1 VSDHIVHGFVAR
13 GLEPVRAAFARTLE
27 GGGGSFSA
35 FAGDERLV
43 EIWGGV
49 ADGDTGRGWNEDTL
63 QLVFSG
69 TKGLVAGCVVALVD
83 RGELA
88 LDAPV
93 ARYWPQFAAQGKG
106 AITVAEALSHR
117 AGLAGIV
124 APVSQDDLL
133 DPDAMAE
140 RIAAQSPFWPPEGR
154 LAYHALTYGWICH
167 GLVRSITGAT
177 AGGLF
182 RETFGDPLGL
192 DVWIGLPAELEPRVS
207 RIVRAGWELGDPP
220 RHVEYGR
227 TIFGPDLFGAE
238 LPWNL
243 PSWHRAEIPAG
254 NAIGTAPALARFYA
268 CLANGGVAGGRRLL
282 SAAAIEQ
289 ARVRLSDGLDAFYD
303 APLAFG
309 AGFELQSHGAPR
321 FGPDPDAFGH
331 SGAGG
336 SLHAAWPAR
345 NVGVSYCTNVMRGEE
360 SDDRG
365 RSVLRALDACLE
377 EAT

>member
-1 VSDHIVHGFVAR
+1 MPEHVHGYVAH
-13 GLEPVRAAFARTLE
+13 GLEPVREAFAATLA
-27 GGGGSFSA
+27 GGGGSFA
-35 FAGDERLV
+35 AHAADGPLV
-43 EIWGGV
+43 ELWGGI
-49 ADGDTGRGWNEDTL
+49 ADPGAGRAWQEDTL

-69 TKGLVAGCVVALVD
+69 TKGLAAACLALLAD

-93 ARYWPQFAAQGKG
+93 ARYWPAFGQAGKG

-124 APVSQDDLL
+124 AAVSQSDVL
-133 DPDAMAE
+133 DPDAMAALV
-140 RIAAQSPFWPPEGR
+140 AAQAPFWPPEGR

-167 GLVRSITGAT
+167 GLVRAITGET
-177 AGGLF
+177 VGSLF
-182 RETFGDPLGL
+182 RGAFGDPLGL
-192 DVWIGLPAELEPRVS
+192 DLWIGLPAALEPRVS
-207 RIVRAGWELGDPP
+207 QIVRDGWAIGDPP

-227 TIFGPDLFGAE
+227 TVFGPDLFGE
-238 LPWNL
+238 TLPWNT
-243 PSWHRAEIPAG
+243 PAWHRAEIPAG

-268 CLANGGVAGGRRLL
+268 CLANGGRADGRQLVSAQAIDVARRSL
-282 SAAAIEQ
+282 SEGFDAI
-289 ARVRLSDGLDAFYD
+289 YD

-309 AGFELQSHGAPR
+309 AGFELQHPDAPR

-345 NVGVSYCTNVMRGEE
+345 RIGISYCTNVMRPEQ

-365 RSVLRALDACLE
+365 RSILRALDACLE
-377 EAT
+377 DST